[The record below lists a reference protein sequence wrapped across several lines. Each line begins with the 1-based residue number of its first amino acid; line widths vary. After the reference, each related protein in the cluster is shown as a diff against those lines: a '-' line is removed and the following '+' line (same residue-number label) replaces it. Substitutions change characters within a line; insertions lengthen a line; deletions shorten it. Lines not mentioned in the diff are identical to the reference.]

1 MLCSATTTAA
11 DTLRPRASK
20 GSLKQLDLNAAAP
33 SFSPTTD
40 DTAAAAAS
48 VPGSA
53 DDDNLLLRVL
63 LPQKSMVLS
72 PSHPQHTQTQ
82 HTQSKKNSHKQHHTL
97 HLHLSFF
104 SSISSTHLSLS
115 LSLSL
120 SLFNMQEPYLPS
132 SSSPYLFSS
141 ISQTHHLSFSPSPY
155 VFLVFYLQNP
165 SSLIFSISLLL
176 FYLLNPSFLI
186 FSMSL
191 PCVLSPQLISLF
203 LQSSKPI
210 SLGHGLS

>member
-1 MLCSATTTAA
+1 MLLHLLSV
-11 DTLRPRASK
+11 
-20 GSLKQLDLNAAAP
+20 QLLM
-33 SFSPTTD
+33 T
-40 DTAAAAAS
+40 
-48 VPGSA
+48 
-53 DDDNLLLRVL
+53 LLLLQQVYLEVQMMTIFCFVCSCHKSPWSSPL
-63 LPQKSMVLS
+63 LTHNTHKPNTPKAKKI
-72 PSHPQHTQTQ
+72 HTNNT
-82 HTQSKKNSHKQHHTL
+82 TL
-97 HLHLSFF
+97 
-104 SSISSTHLSLS
+104 SISISLSSLLSQAHISLS

>member
-20 GSLKQLDLNAAAP
+20 GSLKQLDPNAAAP

-63 LPQKSMVLS
+63 LPQKSMLS
-72 PSHPQHTQTQ
+72 MPFSPTHTKPTHPKQNENHTNNT
-82 HTQSKKNSHKQHHTL
+82 TL
-97 HLHLSFF
+97 
-104 SSISSTHLSLS
+104 SISISLSSLLSQAPISLS

-120 SLFNMQEPYLPS
+120 SLFNLQDPYFPS
-132 SSSPYLFSS
+132 SSSPYCFFSS
-141 ISQTHHLSFSPSPY
+141 ISQTHHLSSSPSPY
-155 VFLVFYLQNP
+155 LFLVFYLQNP
-165 SSLIFSISLLL
+165 SSLIFS
-176 FYLLNPSFLI
+176 
-186 FSMSL
+186 MSL
-191 PCVLSPQLISLF
+191 PCVLAP
-203 LQSSKPI
+203 KPI
-210 SLGHGLS
+210 ISHLLHFHVFSLCSISTTHLSFSSIFKTHFSWT

>member
-1 MLCSATTTAA
+1 MLLHLLSV
-11 DTLRPRASK
+11 
-20 GSLKQLDLNAAAP
+20 QLLM
-33 SFSPTTD
+33 T
-40 DTAAAAAS
+40 
-48 VPGSA
+48 
-53 DDDNLLLRVL
+53 LLLLQQVYLEVQMMTIFCFVCSCHKSPWSSPL
-63 LPQKSMVLS
+63 LTHNTHKPNTPKAKKI
-72 PSHPQHTQTQ
+72 HTNNT
-82 HTQSKKNSHKQHHTL
+82 TL
-97 HLHLSFF
+97 
-104 SSISSTHLSLS
+104 SISISLS
-115 LSLSL
+115 SLLSQAHISL
-120 SLFNMQEPYLPS
+120 
-132 SSSPYLFSS
+132 SS